1 MTRSQEF
8 AKPGPLVGAVTLLL
22 FLMAL
27 VYTAVPALAAGD
39 NIRVLSSQSEV
50 RFPGDVVLNLEVE
63 GEADI
68 VEVRLYYRVL
78 PSNIWTYT
86 YPDLTPSR
94 RVETSLNLNVSGI
107 GYLPPGTELQ
117 YYYSITDSLG
127 EVLETRRE
135 TFVYVD
141 QRFQWETTDAGPL
154 TIFWYDLSSR
164 QVERVAVEVEESLR
178 QIGELLQIDLDT
190 PMRGIIYNS
199 RSEAGEA
206 LPYQSQTI
214 TREQIFQGFAFPE
227 RSVFVGVG
235 LQPSLIVH
243 ETAHLLLDQAVPAPA
258 VSVPAWLNEGFASY
272 VESGSRGFRGRADPA
287 VMPLRRM
294 SSVPGTPSAIRY
306 FYRKS
311 ESVVGYLLE
320 THGTAN
326 FRGFLGHLN
335 EMKDADDA
343 LFSAYGFD
351 LEGLDQRWSSEPGPD
366 RNDDAPGGGTSF
378 VGLGTVLIAVIV
390 LVVLAATMSGYIV
403 RRMRRKAEGPDSDR
417 LTRDE
422 WEGRP

>member
-1 MTRSQEF
+1 M
-8 AKPGPLVGAVTLLL
+8 AAVTVLL
-22 FLMAL
+22 FLASLLYM
-27 VYTAVPALAAGD
+27 VPLALAAGD
-39 NIRVLSSQSEV
+39 NIRVLSNQSEV

-86 YPDLTPSR
+86 YPELTPSR
-94 RVETSLNLNVSGI
+94 RVETSFNLNVSGI
-107 GYLPPGTELQ
+107 SYLPPGAELE
-117 YYYSITDSLG
+117 YYYSIMDSLG

-141 QRFQWETTDAGPL
+141 QRFRWETTDVGPL
-154 TIFWYDLSSR
+154 TIFWHDLSSR
-164 QVERVAVEVEESLR
+164 EVERVAVEVGESLR
-178 QIGELLQIDLDT
+178 QIGELLQMDLDT

-199 RSEAGEA
+199 RSEAREA
-206 LPYQSQTI
+206 FPYQSETI
-214 TREQIFQGFAFPE
+214 TQEQIFQGFAFPE
-227 RSVFVGVG
+227 RGVFVGVG
-235 LQPSLIVH
+235 LEPGLIVH
-243 ETAHLLLDQAVPAPA
+243 ESAHLLLEQAVSAPA
-258 VSVPAWLNEGFASY
+258 VRVPAWLNEGFASY
-272 VESGSRGFRGRADPA
+272 VESGVYGSSRGFRGRADPA

-294 SSVPGTPSAIRY
+294 SSVPGTPTAIRY

-320 THGTAN
+320 THGEAD
-326 FRGFLGHLN
+326 FRSFLGHLN
-335 EMKDADDA
+335 EMKDVDEA

-351 LEGLDQRWSSEPGPD
+351 LEGLDQRWSSGPSGQKHD
-366 RNDDAPGGGTSF
+366 GDSPGGGTSF

-390 LVVLAATMSGYIV
+390 LVVMAATMSGYIV
-403 RRMRRKAEGPDSDR
+403 RRMRRKAEGSGESDG
-417 LTRDE
+417 LTQDE